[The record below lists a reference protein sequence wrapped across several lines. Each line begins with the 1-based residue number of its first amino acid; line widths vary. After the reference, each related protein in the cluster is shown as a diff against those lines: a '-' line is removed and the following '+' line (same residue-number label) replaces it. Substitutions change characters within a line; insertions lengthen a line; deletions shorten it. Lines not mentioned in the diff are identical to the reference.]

1 MKRYTLISVCCFA
14 FALLLVSC
22 NNEDNNKE
30 ADKTEVKTPKI
41 KEETVTYSIDSLNM
55 NNYVAFD
62 ENVEGK
68 RPAVLVI
75 HEWWGLNDYTKRR
88 AKMLAELGYVA
99 MAVDMYGNGRIGNDP
114 GAAQN
119 LAMPYYQHPDMA
131 KKIFDRAVEELR
143 KNPNVDQTKMAGIG
157 YCFGGGMLL
166 NFVRMGEPLNGIV
179 SFHGSLLGTPAN
191 KDLTKAEILVCHGE
205 ADSFVNAEVAPFKK
219 QMDSIGKSYTFKSY
233 PGATHA
239 FTNPDATETGKKF
252 KMPIEYNAAAD
263 SASWNDMKE
272 FFGRIFK

>member
-62 ENVEGK
+62 ENVKGK